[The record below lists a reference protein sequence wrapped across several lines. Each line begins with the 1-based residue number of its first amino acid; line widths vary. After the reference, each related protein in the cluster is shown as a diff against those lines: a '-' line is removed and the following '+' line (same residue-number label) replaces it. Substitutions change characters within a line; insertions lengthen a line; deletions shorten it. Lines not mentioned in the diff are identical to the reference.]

1 MATNFNVVPYYDDFD
16 ASKDFHRVLFR
27 PGFSVQARE
36 LTQLQ
41 TILQKQLERFGS
53 HMFEEGSMVI
63 PGDLNYDLEYDFVKL
78 QPTYNGTSVETYRAE
93 LLDKIISNTNGL
105 KARVIGSTAVDG
117 TDPITLYI
125 KYENTSTSDNTT
137 KVFAR
142 NQVLTITNA
151 NNTTTTN
158 TNLTS
163 NQTTEYS
170 VQTQDITTAVGTGSA
185 IRVNAG
191 AYYVLGNFVANTEQ
205 TILLDKYTN
214 TPSYRIGFTITE
226 SFVTP
231 EDDTSLTDNARGST
245 NENAPGA
252 HRYKILLTL
261 VKKTLTDTDDDD
273 FIELARIKSGEV
285 KKFVKYADYSQL
297 EHTFARRTFDE
308 SGSYEVRPFLM
319 DVREHLDTGSN
330 RGIFTSGDNGGDAT
344 KVALGVEPGKAYV
357 EGYELETMTQQ
368 ILPADKPRTFDRVTD
383 RPIQTPVGNHV
394 LVETVVGIPDIDSF
408 ESVNL
413 KDKLTS
419 DSPSTIGTARV
430 RSFQLHDGDYTGT
443 LATTR
448 FKLGLFD
455 IQMNSGKDF
464 ARDVKGLANGDATFT
479 CNVDST
485 DVLLTGTVTTTS
497 DPTVTGQGTLF
508 STELKAGDYLIV
520 NGVEVGVVASVTNNL
535 ALELA
540 ANASSSITAG
550 QLKRF
555 SADLVRPD
563 QKVLVYD
570 TNYFRVRKI
579 RGDSTSNPDTE
590 KSTAY
595 TVRRKF
601 ATATISTAAVSYT
614 VAGADETFTSVSD
627 LSNYT
632 LVIKTASSL
641 TVGDIL
647 DIGSGNL
654 ALSNSNRTLTI
665 SGLTGLSTNAAAN
678 GDTVDLIASVRVSG
692 ANGVEKSKTLVENA
706 TVTVDTSAAA
716 GKTVISLGKADGFAL
731 KSIKMAADFSTA
743 ADSAD
748 PDITNRYDFDNGQ
761 RDSFYD
767 LATVKL
773 KPGQPVPSGRLL
785 ITFDH
790 FTHGAGD
797 YFSVD
802 SYAIDYENIP
812 SYVSA
817 EGKGRNYDLRDSLDF
832 RPRINDAGTGFT
844 GTGAS
849 ATELP
854 KIGTNVEADFSFFL
868 PRKDKVFLDRLGKF
882 NVISGLPAID
892 PELPQDPDSGMTLF
906 EVSYHPYVISLDEV
920 KVRKLDNRR
929 YTMRDIG
936 KLDKRISN
944 LEYYTSLNLL
954 EKETADLVIQDSDG
968 NDRLKNGFIVDNFT
982 GHIIGDINNTDYRI
996 GIDMKRRELRPM
1008 AFSDVVDMVESVDTT
1023 SARTAANYV
1032 LHSDGII
1039 TLPFTDEVYIENA
1052 YASGSFDVNPYK
1064 VAPFTGEIV
1073 LTPYSDDWQDVTRR
1087 PDVIVQDDN
1096 NFDVLRELADE
1107 VGITGTIWNNWQD
1120 NWFGARENIRNEV
1133 VSSFQRQEGRSV
1145 FQYSQ
1150 TREVATQQVGQIR
1163 SGLETSLQ
1171 STIQSNNLGD
1181 RIVSLSMI
1189 PFMRSR
1195 PVTVQVGNMRPNTQV
1210 FAFFDNV
1217 NVSDHVQ
1224 PADVFAITGTYSFND
1239 MPLSG
1244 SQTASDSARS
1254 FDGDQ
1259 VQAFSIGDV
1268 VKNTTHTATTISG
1281 VAQSSGTVT
1290 ITVAATTGLAV
1301 GHHVQITSVVGSTEL
1316 NFTASKANSYK
1327 IASIPTSTTIT
1338 ITDLDD
1344 TAVETL
1350 TSYTSGGSLQR
1361 LQASGVVIFQKPNGT
1376 DINVVNIKNGF
1387 AIADTLTGTL
1397 LNSSG
1402 AINTATIGGINGTT
1416 SGLPTMKAKTD
1427 TLIVDDNGTF
1437 DGVFFIPNTDT
1448 LRFRTGERVFR
1459 LIDEVSNN
1467 PETGNHSSK
1476 AEKIY
1481 RATGIAEE
1489 REQTILNVRRA
1500 EFVRDRVQ
1508 DTQIV
1513 SRDVRGALST
1523 NRTLIR
1529 NLPDRDNRPG
1539 PRPQRRHDPLGQTFI
1554 NQGDEGAFITKI
1566 DLYFAAV
1573 GQRPVTVQLVNTV
1586 DGHPSLKVIAQ
1597 KTLQAGQITA
1607 STDATTATTFTF
1619 SSPVYLKDDVEYA
1632 ILIKVDEPGTKVW
1645 FSEVGATN
1653 VTDNR
1658 LISSNPLQGTLFLSQ
1673 NGQTFTPHQ
1682 YKDLKFTM
1690 YRAKFSTSLTGT
1702 PTFVNNAVSLQTLE
1716 TDPFEVNTGT
1726 ATVRVTQKNHG
1737 FTNGDKVT
1745 ISGVANGF
1753 YGANSTTIG
1762 IPATELNDSHTIANA
1777 TIDTYTIGLESGNIT
1792 TNTNSLIQGFVGGS
1806 GIKATRNIAGDIIQ
1820 ASTSQIKLPDTT
1832 LSYAFTGM
1840 TTDYTKQTAVSILEN
1855 SNYYPTARHIVA
1867 SEENQDTNL
1876 NGRATDVLTGT
1887 SSKLVATLSTT
1898 NDFVSPVLDSQRI
1911 SLCLTSNR
1919 ISNVSRTDVNV
1930 SALDDRTAVSANN
1943 TIIFSATNST
1953 ISTANAAAKLLLL
1966 TLDEGKEI
1974 TASGAS
1980 NSNNNITYTVT
1991 DVSTDG
1997 ATVTVTPAPGTNES
2011 ASSNITIVQHEHFLN
2026 GIAPTGATCDA
2037 KYVTK
2042 RFSLENPSTALKIQY
2057 EMNRPGTTTVN
2068 VYYKIVEDGDTRS
2081 FDDIPYVLTSPDT
2094 TDSADEIETIFRE
2107 RSHTV
2112 SSLNTFATV
2121 AIKVEM
2127 KSTNTCQVPKLKN
2140 LRVLALAL

>member
-16 ASKDFHRVLFR
+16 ATKNFHRVLFR

-36 LTQLQ
+36 LSQLQ

-78 QPTYNGTSVETYRAE
+78 QPTYNGTVVETYRAE

-105 KARVIGSTAVDG
+105 KARVIATTAVDG

-125 KYENTSTSDNTT
+125 KYENTATSDNTT
-137 KVFAR
+137 KTFAR
-142 NQVLTITNA
+142 NEVLTITNA

-158 TNLTS
+158 TNLSS

-170 VQTQDITTAVGTGSA
+170 VQIEDSTTAVGIGSA

-273 FIELARIKSGEV
+273 FIELARVKNGEV
-285 KKFVKYADYSQL
+285 QKFVKYADYSQL

-319 DVREHLDTGSN
+319 DVREHLDSGSN
-330 RGIFTSGDNGGDAT
+330 RGIFTSGNGGDAT
-344 KVALGVEPGKAYV
+344 KVALGIEPGKAYV

-368 ILPADKPRTFDRVTD
+368 IVAADKPRTFDRVTD

-394 LVETVVGIPDIDSF
+394 LVENLVGLPDIDEF
-408 ESVNL
+408 EAVNL
-413 KDKLTS
+413 QDKLTS

-430 RSFQLHDGDYTGT
+430 RSFELHDGDYSGT

-448 FKLGLFD
+448 FKCGLFD

-464 ARDVKGLANGDATFT
+464 ARDVKSIANSGATFKCDIDPT
-479 CNVDST
+479 P
-485 DVLLTGTVTTTS
+485 VLLTGTVTTTS

-535 ALELA
+535 SLELA
-540 ANASSSITAG
+540 ANASSNITAG

-601 ATATISTAAVSYT
+601 ATATVATASVSYT
-614 VAGADETFTSVSD
+614 VAGANETFTSISD

-632 LVIKTASSL
+632 LVVNTPSGSL
-641 TVGDIL
+641 TAGDIL
-647 DIGSGNL
+647 DISSSNL
-654 ALSNSNRTLTI
+654 ALSNSDRTLTI

-692 ANGVEKSKTLVENA
+692 ANAVEKSKTLVEDA
-706 TVTVDTSAAA
+706 TVTVTTQAAA
-716 GKTVISLGKADGFAL
+716 ENTVISLGKADGFQL
-731 KSIKMAADFSTA
+731 KSVHMAADFSTA
-743 ADSAD
+743 ATTSDTN
-748 PDITNRYDFDNGQ
+748 ITSRYDFDNGQ
-761 RDSFYD
+761 RDAFYD
-767 LATVKL
+767 LAAIKL

-849 ATELP
+849 AVELP

-868 PRKDKVFLDRLGKF
+868 PRKDKVFIDRLGKF
-882 NVISGLPAID
+882 NVISGLAAID

-920 KVRKLDNRR
+920 KVKKLDNRR

-1032 LHSDGII
+1032 LHEDGII
-1039 TLPFTDEVYIENA
+1039 TLPFTDEVYIENV

-1107 VGITGTIWNNWQD
+1107 VGVTGTIWNNWQD

-1133 VSSFQRQEGRSV
+1133 VSSFQRQEGRSI

-1217 NVSDHVQ
+1217 NVSDFVQ
-1224 PADVFAITGTYSFND
+1224 PADVFAVTGTYNFNN
-1239 MPLSG
+1239 MPASG
-1244 SQTASDSARS
+1244 SQTASDTARS
-1254 FDGDQ
+1254 FNGDQ

-1268 VKNTTHTATTISG
+1268 VKNTTHTATTISA

-1290 ITVAATTGLAV
+1290 VTVAATTGLAV
-1301 GHHVQITSVVGSTEL
+1301 GHHVQITSVGGATEL
-1316 NFTASKANSYK
+1316 NFTASKANNYK

-1344 TAVETL
+1344 TAIETL

-1361 LQASGVVIFQKPNGT
+1361 LQASGVVISQKPNGT
-1376 DINVVNIKNGF
+1376 DLNVVNIKNGF

-1402 AINTATIGGINGTT
+1402 AINSATIAGINGTT
-1416 SGLPTMKAKTD
+1416 SGLPTMKALTD
-1427 TLIVDDNGTF
+1427 NIIVDDNGSF

-1448 LRFRTGERVFR
+1448 TRFRTGERIFR

-1467 PETGNHSSK
+1467 PETGNHTSK
-1476 AEKIY
+1476 AERIY

-1513 SRDVRGALST
+1513 SRDVRGAIST
-1523 NRTLIR
+1523 NRTFIR
-1529 NLPDRDNRPG
+1529 TNP
-1539 PRPQRRHDPLGQTFI
+1539 PQRRGRRGHDPLGQTFI

-1566 DLYFAAV
+1566 DLYFASV

-1597 KTLQAGQITA
+1597 KTLQAADISS

-1690 YRAKFSTSLTGT
+1690 YRAKFDTAVTGT
-1702 PTFVNNAVSLQTLE
+1702 PTFVNNAVSQQTLG

-1762 IPATELNDSHTIANA
+1762 IPATELNASHTVANA
-1777 TIDTYTIGLESGNIT
+1777 TIDTYTIDLTASNIT
-1792 TNTNSLIQGFVGGS
+1792 TSTNSLVQGFVGGT
-1806 GIKATRNIAGDIIQ
+1806 GVRATRNIAADIIQ

-1832 LSYAFTGM
+1832 LSYNFTGM

-1855 SNYYPTARHIVA
+1855 SNYYPGTRHVVA

-1887 SSKLVATLSTT
+1887 SAKLIATMATS

-1911 SLCLTSNR
+1911 TLCLTSNR

-1930 SALDDRTAVSANN
+1930 SALDDRTAVNANT
-1943 TIIFSATNST
+1943 TIAFSATNST
-1953 ISTANAAAKLLLL
+1953 ITTANAAAKLLLL

-1974 TASGAS
+1974 TVTGAS
-1980 NSNNNITYTVT
+1980 NSNNNTTYTVT

-2011 ASSNITIVQHEHFLN
+2011 ASQAITIVQHEQFLN

-2057 EMNRPGTTTVN
+2057 EMNRPGTTTAS
-2068 VYYKIVEDGDTRS
+2068 VYYKIVEDGDTRA
-2081 FDDIPYVLTSPDT
+2081 FDDIPYVLTSTDS

-2107 RSHTV
+2107 RSHTI
-2112 SSLNTFATV
+2112 SSLNQFSTV
-2121 AIKVEM
+2121 AVKIEM
-2127 KSTNTCQVPKLKN
+2127 KSTNTCDVPKIKN